1 MKTKVIITSQNEM
14 RISEKGWIVIGI
26 DFLLGNVKETSKVKI
41 NSSFK
46 KSVIIE
52 RNHNES

>member
-14 RISEKGWIVIGI
+14 KISEKGLIVIGI
-26 DFLLGNVKETSKVKI
+26 DHGLGNFEEIGKVKI

-46 KSVIIE
+46 KSIIE